1 MKRFGVALIAAL
13 ALSAFGC
20 TNPDAEKYRAEV
32 AAINAG
38 GGKLLLAPPG
48 TVTAL
53 TIPAKEEGGATAALP
68 LMLAVSQVIE
78 ANGREVLVEQAAGE
92 NKGKRFWVEKRFLMR
107 HNGFMQPVYSE
118 SLKDSATEYRVN

>member
-13 ALSAFGC
+13 ALSALGC
-20 TNPDAEKYRAEV
+20 TSPDAEKYRAEV

-38 GGKLLLAPPG
+38 GGKLLLTPPG

-68 LMLAVSQVIE
+68 LMFAVSHVVE
-78 ANGREVLVEQAAGE
+78 ANDREVLVEQAGGKD
-92 NKGKRFWVEKRFLMR
+92 KGKRFWVEKRFLMR
-107 HNGFMQPVYSE
+107 HNGALKPVYSE
-118 SLKDSATEYRVN
+118 SLKESATEYRVN